1 MQSDQES
8 KSNYPDDQNNLKDAL
23 ALCLIPGVGPRLQA
37 NLLEHFESPAHVL
50 DASIEQLQQVDGIGA
65 KVAERIASPINRPA
79 ANEMLKRCQDAAVK
93 LLLKDS
99 NDYPSMLSEVDDS
112 PSILFCKGDITEA
125 DRLAIAIVGARR
137 CTAYGRRQAER
148 LGSALA
154 RAGFT
159 IISGLARGI
168 DAAAHR
174 GALNAG
180 GRTIAVMATGVTDIY
195 PPEHADLAV
204 EISNQG
210 AVVSEFPLD
219 QKPRPGMFPQRN
231 RIISGISLGSIVIEA
246 TEKSGS
252 LHTARHAME
261 QGREVFAMPGPVD
274 SLASAGCHRLI
285 RDGVTLIRNADDVIA
300 ELGPLI
306 KPTTLATDQTIHD
319 PRELTLN
326 EQERLILASI
336 GNTAT
341 HLDEVIGSVGIEMS
355 RALSTITILEMKRFI
370 RRLPGNFVVRSN

>member
-1 MQSDQES
+1 MSPEPSPQS
-8 KSNYPDDQNNLKDAL
+8 NNSDATRDAL
-23 ALCLIPGVGPRLQA
+23 ALTLVTGVGPRLQA
-37 NLLEHFESPAHVL
+37 NLLAAFQTPTQVL
-50 DASIEQLQQVDGIGA
+50 NAPTEQLLQVDGIGL
-65 KVAERIASPINRPA
+65 KVAERITSPLNRPA
-79 ANEMLKRCQDAAVK
+79 ANEMRKRCADAAVR
-93 LLLKDS
+93 LLLK
-99 NDYPSMLSEVDDS
+99 NTHHYPSMLNEVDDS
-112 PSILFCKGDITEA
+112 PTILFCKGTITEA
-125 DRLAIAIVGARR
+125 DQLAIAIVGSRR
-137 CTAYGRRQAER
+137 CTTYGRRQAER

-204 EISNQG
+204 EISKQG

-231 RIISGISLGSIVIEA
+231 RIISGMSLASIIIEA

-261 QGREVFAMPGPVD
+261 QGREVFAVPGPID
-274 SLASAGCHRLI
+274 SIASAGCHQLI
-285 RDGVTLIRNADDVIA
+285 RDGVPLIRNADDVIA
-300 ELGPLI
+300 GLGPLA
-306 KPTTLATDQTIHD
+306 KPTVTASNQTIHD

-326 EQERLILASI
+326 DQERLVLDSI
-336 GNTAT
+336 GSAAI
-341 HLDEVIGSVGIEMS
+341 HLDEVIGSLDIEMS

-370 RRLPGNFVVRSN
+370 RRLPGNLIVRSN

>member
-1 MQSDQES
+1 MSPEPSPQS
-8 KSNYPDDQNNLKDAL
+8 NNSDATRDAL
-23 ALCLIPGVGPRLQA
+23 ALTLVTGVGPRLQA
-37 NLLEHFESPAHVL
+37 NLLAAFQTPTQVL
-50 DASIEQLQQVDGIGA
+50 NAPTEQLLQVDGIGL
-65 KVAERIASPINRPA
+65 KVAERITSPLNRPA
-79 ANEMLKRCQDAAVK
+79 ANEMRKRCADAAVR
-93 LLLKDS
+93 LLLK
-99 NDYPSMLSEVDDS
+99 NTHHYPSMLNEVGDS
-112 PSILFCKGDITEA
+112 PTILFCKGTITEA
-125 DRLAIAIVGARR
+125 DQLAIAIVGSRR
-137 CTAYGRRQAER
+137 CTTYGRRQAER

-204 EISNQG
+204 EISKQG

-219 QKPRPGMFPQRN
+219 KKPRPGMFPQRN
-231 RIISGISLGSIVIEA
+231 RIISGMSLASIIIEA

-261 QGREVFAMPGPVD
+261 QGREVFAVPGPID
-274 SLASAGCHRLI
+274 SIASAGCHQLI
-285 RDGVTLIRNADDVIA
+285 RDGVPLIRNADDVIA
-300 ELGPLI
+300 GLGPLA
-306 KPTTLATDQTIHD
+306 KPTVTASNQTIHD

-326 EQERLILASI
+326 DQERLVLDSI
-336 GNTAT
+336 GSTAI
-341 HLDEVIGSVGIEMS
+341 HLDEVIGCLDIEMS

-370 RRLPGNFVVRSN
+370 RRLPGNLIVRSN

>member
-1 MQSDQES
+1 MSPEPSPQS
-8 KSNYPDDQNNLKDAL
+8 NNSDATRDAL
-23 ALCLIPGVGPRLQA
+23 ALTLVTGVGPRLQA
-37 NLLEHFESPAHVL
+37 NLLAAFQTPTQVL
-50 DASIEQLQQVDGIGA
+50 NAPTEQLLQVDGIGF
-65 KVAERIASPINRPA
+65 KVAERITSPLNRPA
-79 ANEMLKRCQDAAVK
+79 ANEMRKRCADAAVR
-93 LLLKDS
+93 LLLK
-99 NDYPSMLSEVDDS
+99 NTHHYPSMLNEVDDS
-112 PSILFCKGDITEA
+112 PTILFCKGTITEA
-125 DRLAIAIVGARR
+125 DQLAIAIVGSRR
-137 CTAYGRRQAER
+137 CTTYGRRQAER

-204 EISNQG
+204 EISKQG

-219 QKPRPGMFPQRN
+219 KKPRPGMFPQRN
-231 RIISGISLGSIVIEA
+231 RIISGMSLASIIIEA

-261 QGREVFAMPGPVD
+261 QGREVFAVPGPID
-274 SLASAGCHRLI
+274 SIASAGCHQLI
-285 RDGVTLIRNADDVIA
+285 RDGVPLIRNADDVIA
-300 ELGPLI
+300 GLGPLA
-306 KPTTLATDQTIHD
+306 KPTVTASNQTIHD

-326 EQERLILASI
+326 DQERLVLDSI
-336 GNTAT
+336 GSTAI
-341 HLDEVIGSVGIEMS
+341 HLDEVIGSLDIEMS

-370 RRLPGNFVVRSN
+370 RRLPGNLIVRSN

>member
-1 MQSDQES
+1 MSPEPSPQS
-8 KSNYPDDQNNLKDAL
+8 NNSDATRDAL
-23 ALCLIPGVGPRLQA
+23 ALTLVTGVGPRLQA
-37 NLLEHFESPAHVL
+37 NLLAAFQTPTQVL
-50 DASIEQLQQVDGIGA
+50 NAPTEQLLQVDGIGL
-65 KVAERIASPINRPA
+65 KVAERITSPLNRPA
-79 ANEMLKRCQDAAVK
+79 ANEMRKRCADAAVR
-93 LLLKDS
+93 LLLK
-99 NDYPSMLSEVDDS
+99 NTHHYPSMLNEVGDS
-112 PSILFCKGDITEA
+112 PTILFCKGTITEA
-125 DRLAIAIVGARR
+125 DQLAIAIVGSRR
-137 CTAYGRRQAER
+137 CTTYGRRQAER

-204 EISNQG
+204 EISKQG

-219 QKPRPGMFPQRN
+219 KKPRPGMFPQRN
-231 RIISGISLGSIVIEA
+231 RIISGMSLASIIIEA

-261 QGREVFAMPGPVD
+261 QGREVFAVPGPID
-274 SLASAGCHRLI
+274 SIASAGCHQLI
-285 RDGVTLIRNADDVIA
+285 RDGVPLIRNADDVIA
-300 ELGPLI
+300 GLGPLA
-306 KPTTLATDQTIHD
+306 KPTVTASNQTIHD

-326 EQERLILASI
+326 DQERLVLDSI
-336 GNTAT
+336 GSTAI
-341 HLDEVIGSVGIEMS
+341 HLDEVIGSLDIEMS
-355 RALSTITILEMKRFI
+355 RSLSTITILEMKRFI
-370 RRLPGNFVVRSN
+370 RRLPGNLIVRSN

>member
-1 MQSDQES
+1 MSPEPSPQS
-8 KSNYPDDQNNLKDAL
+8 NNSDATRDAL
-23 ALCLIPGVGPRLQA
+23 ALTLVTGVGPRLQA
-37 NLLEHFESPAHVL
+37 NLLAAFQTPTQVL
-50 DASIEQLQQVDGIGA
+50 NAPTEQLLQVDGIGL
-65 KVAERIASPINRPA
+65 KVAERITSPLNRPA
-79 ANEMLKRCQDAAVK
+79 ANEMRKRCADAAVR
-93 LLLKDS
+93 LLLK
-99 NDYPSMLSEVDDS
+99 NTHHYPSMLNEVGDS
-112 PSILFCKGDITEA
+112 PTILFCKGTITEA
-125 DRLAIAIVGARR
+125 DQLAIAIVGSRR
-137 CTAYGRRQAER
+137 CTTYGRRQAER

-204 EISNQG
+204 EISKQG
-210 AVVSEFPLD
+210 AVVSEFPLVK
-219 QKPRPGMFPQRN
+219 KPRPGMFPQRN
-231 RIISGISLGSIVIEA
+231 RIISGMSLASIIIEA

-261 QGREVFAMPGPVD
+261 QGREVFAVPGPID
-274 SLASAGCHRLI
+274 SIASAGCHQLI
-285 RDGVTLIRNADDVIA
+285 RDGVPLIRNADDVIA
-300 ELGPLI
+300 GLGPLA
-306 KPTTLATDQTIHD
+306 KPTVTASNQTIHD

-326 EQERLILASI
+326 DQERLVLDSI
-336 GNTAT
+336 GSTAI
-341 HLDEVIGSVGIEMS
+341 HLDEVIGSLDIEMS

-370 RRLPGNFVVRSN
+370 RRLPGNLIVRSN

>member
-1 MQSDQES
+1 MQPAQDPQSEDHHH
-8 KSNYPDDQNNLKDAL
+8 LLDAL
-23 ALCLIPGVGPRLQA
+23 GLTLVAGVGPRLQA
-37 NLLEHFESPAHVL
+37 NLLDCFQTPTQVL
-50 DASIEQLQQVDGIGA
+50 DASLQQLQQVDGIGF

-79 ANEMLKRCQDAAVK
+79 ANEMLKRCRDAAVR
-93 LLLKDS
+93 LLLKNTDS
-99 NDYPSMLSEVDDS
+99 YPSMLNEVDDS
-112 PSILFCKGDITEA
+112 PSILFCKGNITEA
-125 DRLAIAIVGARR
+125 DRLAIAIVGSRR

-204 EISNQG
+204 EIANQG

-231 RIISGISLGSIVIEA
+231 RIISGMSLGSIIIEA

-261 QGREVFAMPGPVD
+261 QGREVFAVPGPID
-274 SLASAGCHRLI
+274 SLASEGCHRLI
-285 RDGVTLIRNADDVIA
+285 RDGVTLIRNADDVISG
-300 ELGPLI
+300 LGPLI
-306 KPTTLATDQTIHD
+306 KPTTTASSQVVHD

-326 EQERLILASI
+326 DQERLILATI
-336 GNTAT
+336 GSTAI
-341 HLDEVIGSVGIEMS
+341 HLDEVIGSVEIEMS
-355 RALSTITILEMKRFI
+355 CALSTVTVLEMKRFI

>member
-1 MQSDQES
+1 MSPEPPPQS
-8 KSNYPDDQNNLKDAL
+8 NNSDATRDAL
-23 ALCLIPGVGPRLQA
+23 ALTLVTGVGPRLQA
-37 NLLEHFESPAHVL
+37 NLLAAFQTPTQVL
-50 DASIEQLQQVDGIGA
+50 NAPTEQLLQVDGIGF
-65 KVAERIASPINRPA
+65 KVAERITSPLNRPA
-79 ANEMLKRCQDAAVK
+79 ANEMRKRCADAAVR
-93 LLLKDS
+93 LLLK
-99 NDYPSMLSEVDDS
+99 NTHHYPSMLNEVDDS
-112 PSILFCKGDITEA
+112 PTILFCKGTITEA
-125 DRLAIAIVGARR
+125 DQLAIAIVGSRR
-137 CTAYGRRQAER
+137 CTTYGRRQAER

-204 EISNQG
+204 EISKQG

-219 QKPRPGMFPQRN
+219 KKPRPGMFPQRN
-231 RIISGISLGSIVIEA
+231 RIISGMSLASIIIEA

-261 QGREVFAMPGPVD
+261 QGREVFAVPGPID
-274 SLASAGCHRLI
+274 SIASAGCHQLI
-285 RDGVTLIRNADDVIA
+285 RDGVPLIRNADDVIA
-300 ELGPLI
+300 GLGPLA
-306 KPTTLATDQTIHD
+306 KPTVTASNQTIHD

-326 EQERLILASI
+326 DQERLVLDSI
-336 GNTAT
+336 GSTAI
-341 HLDEVIGSVGIEMS
+341 HLDEVIGSLDIEMS

-370 RRLPGNFVVRSN
+370 RRLPGNLIVRSN

>member
-1 MQSDQES
+1 METGQE
-8 KSNYPDDQNNLKDAL
+8 NEPDDQQLLNAL
-23 ALCLIPGVGPRLQA
+23 ALTLVSGVGPRLQA
-37 NLLEHFESPAHVL
+37 NLLAYFESPEAVL
-50 DASIEQLQQVDGIGA
+50 KASIAELQQVDGIGL
-65 KVAERIASPINRPA
+65 KVAERIASPINIPA
-79 ANEMLKRCQDAAVK
+79 AKEMLKRCKDAAVR
-93 LLLKDS
+93 LLLKGTDS
-99 NDYPSMLSEVDDS
+99 YPSMLSEVHDS
-112 PSILFCKGDITEA
+112 PSILFCKGGLSEA
-125 DRLAIAIVGARR
+125 DRLAIAIVGSRR
-137 CTAYGRRQAER
+137 CTTYGRRQAER

-159 IISGLARGI
+159 IVSGLARGI

-204 EISNQG
+204 EISKNG

-231 RIISGISLGSIVIEA
+231 RIISGLSLGSIIIEA
-246 TEKSGS
+246 TNKSGS

-261 QGREVFAMPGPVD
+261 QGREVFAVPGPID
-274 SLASAGCHRLI
+274 SLASEGCHRLI

-300 ELGPLI
+300 GLGPLI
-306 KPTTLATDQTIHD
+306 APTTTVTNETIHD

-326 EQERLILASI
+326 DQERIVLAAIS
-336 GNTAT
+336 GTAT
-341 HLDEVIGSVGIEMS
+341 HLDEIIGSIDLEMS
-355 RALSTITILEMKRFI
+355 RALSTITVLEMKRFI
-370 RRLPGNFVVRSN
+370 RRLPGNLVVRSS

>member
-1 MQSDQES
+1 MQSEQDPQS
-8 KSNYPDDQNNLKDAL
+8 DDQDDVLNAL
-23 ALCLIPGVGPRLQA
+23 ALTLVPGVGPRLQA
-37 NLLEHFESPAHVL
+37 NLLDYFQSPAHVL
-50 DASIEQLQQVDGIGA
+50 DASPEQLQQVEGIGR

-79 ANEMLKRCQDAAVK
+79 AKEMLKRCRDAAVR
-93 LLLKDS
+93 LLLKS
-99 NDYPSMLSEVDDS
+99 KSHYPAMLKEVDDS
-112 PSILFCKGDITEA
+112 PSILFCKGDIIEA
-125 DRLAIAIVGARR
+125 DRLAVAIVGSRR

-159 IISGLARGI
+159 IVSGLARGI

-195 PPEHADLAV
+195 PPEHAELAV
-204 EISNQG
+204 EISKRG
-210 AVVSEFPLD
+210 AIVSEFPLD

-231 RIISGISLGSIVIEA
+231 RIISGMSLGAIIIEA

-261 QGREVFAMPGPVD
+261 QGREVFAVPGPID
-274 SLASAGCHRLI
+274 SLASEGCHRLI
-285 RDGVTLIRNADDVIA
+285 RDGVTLIRNVDDVIA
-300 ELGPLI
+300 GLGPLMSPI
-306 KPTTLATDQTIHD
+306 TSVSNETIHD

-326 EQERLILASI
+326 DQERVILAAI
-336 GNTAT
+336 GGTAT
-341 HLDEVIGSVGIEMS
+341 HLDEVIGSVDLEMS
-355 RALSTITILEMKRFI
+355 RALSTITVLEMKRFI

>member
-1 MQSDQES
+1 MSPEPSPQS
-8 KSNYPDDQNNLKDAL
+8 NNSDATRDAL
-23 ALCLIPGVGPRLQA
+23 ALTLVTGVGPRLQA
-37 NLLEHFESPAHVL
+37 NLLAAFQTPTQVL
-50 DASIEQLQQVDGIGA
+50 NAPTEQLLQVDGIGL
-65 KVAERIASPINRPA
+65 KVAERITSPLNRPA
-79 ANEMLKRCQDAAVK
+79 ANEMRKRCADAAVR
-93 LLLKDS
+93 LLLK
-99 NDYPSMLSEVDDS
+99 NTHHYPSMLNEVGDS
-112 PSILFCKGDITEA
+112 PTILFCKGTITEA
-125 DRLAIAIVGARR
+125 DQLAIAIVGSRR
-137 CTAYGRRQAER
+137 CTTYGRRQAER

-204 EISNQG
+204 EISKQG

-219 QKPRPGMFPQRN
+219 KKPRPGMFPQRN
-231 RIISGISLGSIVIEA
+231 RIISGMSLASIIIEA

-261 QGREVFAMPGPVD
+261 QGREVFAVPGPID
-274 SLASAGCHRLI
+274 SIASAGCHQLI
-285 RDGVTLIRNADDVIA
+285 RDGVPLIRNADDVIA
-300 ELGPLI
+300 GLGPLA
-306 KPTTLATDQTIHD
+306 KPTVTASNQTIHD

-326 EQERLILASI
+326 DQERLVLDSI
-336 GNTAT
+336 GSTAI
-341 HLDEVIGSVGIEMS
+341 HLDEVIGSLDIEMS

-370 RRLPGNFVVRSN
+370 RRLPGNLIVRSN

>member
-1 MQSDQES
+1 MSPEPSPQS
-8 KSNYPDDQNNLKDAL
+8 NNSDATRDAL
-23 ALCLIPGVGPRLQA
+23 ALTLVTGVGPRLQA
-37 NLLEHFESPAHVL
+37 NLLAAFQTPTQVL
-50 DASIEQLQQVDGIGA
+50 NAPTEQLLQVDGIGL
-65 KVAERIASPINRPA
+65 KVAERITSPLNRPA
-79 ANEMLKRCQDAAVK
+79 ANEMRKRCADAAVR
-93 LLLKDS
+93 LLLK
-99 NDYPSMLSEVDDS
+99 NTHHYPSMLNEVDDS
-112 PSILFCKGDITEA
+112 PTILFCKGTITEA
-125 DRLAIAIVGARR
+125 DQLAIAIVGSRR
-137 CTAYGRRQAER
+137 CTTYGRRQAER

-204 EISNQG
+204 EISKQG

-219 QKPRPGMFPQRN
+219 KKPRPGMFPQRN
-231 RIISGISLGSIVIEA
+231 RIISGMSLASIIIEA

-261 QGREVFAMPGPVD
+261 QGREVFAVPGPID
-274 SLASAGCHRLI
+274 SIASAGCHQLI
-285 RDGVTLIRNADDVIA
+285 RDGVPLIRNADDVIA
-300 ELGPLI
+300 GLGPLA
-306 KPTTLATDQTIHD
+306 KPTVTASNQTIHD

-326 EQERLILASI
+326 DQERLVLDSI
-336 GNTAT
+336 GSAAI
-341 HLDEVIGSVGIEMS
+341 HLDEVIGSLDIEMS

-370 RRLPGNFVVRSN
+370 RRLPGNLIVRSN

>member
-1 MQSDQES
+1 MSIGQDHNS
-8 KSNYPDDQNNLKDAL
+8 DDQQQRLYAL
-23 ALCLIPGVGPRLQA
+23 ALTLVSGVGPRLQA
-37 NLLEHFESPAHVL
+37 SLLDYFQSPEAVL
-50 DASIEQLQQVDGIGA
+50 KASIEQLQQVEGIGQ
-65 KVAERIASPINRPA
+65 KVAERIASPINIPA
-79 ANEMLKRCQDAAVK
+79 AKEMIKRCNDAAVR
-93 LLLKDS
+93 LLLKESDS
-99 NDYPSMLSEVDDS
+99 YPQMLSEVDDS

-125 DRLAIAIVGARR
+125 DRLAVAIVGSRR

-148 LGSALA
+148 LGGALA

-159 IISGLARGI
+159 IVSGLARGI

-204 EISNQG
+204 DISKQG

-231 RIISGISLGSIVIEA
+231 RIISGLSLGSIIIEA
-246 TEKSGS
+246 TNKSGS

-261 QGREVFAMPGPVD
+261 QGREVFAVPGPID
-274 SLASAGCHRLI
+274 SLASEGCHRLI

-300 ELGPLI
+300 GLGPLAT
-306 KPTTLATDQTIHD
+306 PTKTASNETIHD

-326 EQERLILASI
+326 DQERVVLAAIS
-336 GNTAT
+336 GKAT
-341 HLDEVIGSVGIEMS
+341 HLDEVIGSVDLEMS
-355 RALSTITILEMKRFI
+355 RALSTITVLEMKRFI
-370 RRLPGNFVVRSN
+370 RRLPGNFVVRNN